1 MTGWLG
7 FGGLGIKLDA
17 FHLQFVPIDNIPP
30 SSLAMTS
37 ALSSIVVYAIEL
49 FEFPKEIPI
58 ACRSPGVVPLADAPS
73 APILLVLF
81 MKEEVCE
88 NDVVRKRCFLA
99 SSSSSSNFFLPTKI
113 KKTHS
118 G

>member
-1 MTGWLG
+1 MREWSG
-7 FGGLGIKLDA
+7 FDGLGIKLDT
-17 FHLQFVPIDNIPP
+17 FRLQFISMDNIPP

-73 APILLVLF
+73 AAILLVLF
-81 MKEEVCE
+81 MREGGCE
-88 NDVVRKRCFLA
+88 NNVVRERCFLA

>member
-1 MTGWLG
+1 
-7 FGGLGIKLDA
+7 
-17 FHLQFVPIDNIPP
+17 
-30 SSLAMTS
+30 
-37 ALSSIVVYAIEL
+37 
-49 FEFPKEIPI
+49 
-58 ACRSPGVVPLADAPS
+58 
-73 APILLVLF
+73 

>member
-58 ACRSPGVVPLADAPS
+58 ACRSPGEVPLADAPS
-73 APILLVLF
+73 AAILLEVF
-81 MKEEVCE
+81 M
-88 NDVVRKRCFLA
+88 RKGAVKMML
-99 SSSSSSNFFLPTKI
+99 
-113 KKTHS
+113 
-118 G
+118 

>member
-1 MTGWLG
+1 MTGWSG
-7 FGGLGIKLDA
+7 SDGLGIKLDA
-17 FHLQFVPIDNIPP
+17 FHLQFFPIDNIPP

-49 FEFPKEIPI
+49 LEFPKEIPI

-73 APILLVLF
+73 AAILLVML
-81 MKEEVCE
+81 MKEGVCE

-99 SSSSSSNFFLPTKI
+99 STSSSSNFFLPTKI